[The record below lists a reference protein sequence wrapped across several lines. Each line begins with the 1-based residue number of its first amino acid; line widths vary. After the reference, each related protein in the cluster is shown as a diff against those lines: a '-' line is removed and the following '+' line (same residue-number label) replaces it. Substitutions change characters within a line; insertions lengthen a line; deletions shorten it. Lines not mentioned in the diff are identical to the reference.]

1 MDINNIGPG
10 KKSEDMAKEK
20 NINIINLI
28 SGTIISIL
36 LTIFFLII
44 YATLLSY
51 TNISEDTI
59 TPVILIITGI
69 CILIGSS
76 ISSINLK
83 KQGMINGG
91 LVGLI
96 YVIFLYVVSSIFIA
110 GFQLTLNTI
119 WMIIICIVT
128 GMIGGVIGINMK
140 H

>member
-36 LTIFFLII
+36 LTIIFLII

-51 TNISEDTI
+51 TNISENTI
-59 TPVILIITGI
+59 TPVIFIITGI

-83 KQGMINGG
+83 NQGMINGG
-91 LVGLI
+91 WVGLI

>member
-36 LTIFFLII
+36 LTIIFLII

-51 TNISEDTI
+51 TNISENTI
-59 TPVILIITGI
+59 TPVIFIITGI